1 MFNFVKNLKAVKMA
15 NVRNLKKDINYV
27 LGDIIEA
34 VYVWEYAN
42 KGKDFTESEAIIDE
56 AIAIFDE
63 LIVKV
68 NSKSE
73 NPKAHFKAINVELES
88 KGLALIEKINNLG

>member
-1 MFNFVKNLKAVKMA
+1 MA

-42 KGKDFTESEAIIDE
+42 PDKETKKSEAIIDE
-56 AIAIFDE
+56 AIETFDA
-63 LIVKV
+63 LIAKV
-68 NSKSE
+68 NDKKVVNKKS
-73 NPKAHFKAINVELES
+73 HFSAIALELET
-88 KGLALIEKINNLG
+88 KGRALIEKINALG